1 MMLRAFDKRWV
12 LVLLAAG
19 MLIPPALAQDRRTE
33 QAIKHRRAA
42 FTLMAT
48 YVNRLVQTAEGQ
60 RPFDARL
67 TTADARVVAQLSQL
81 PWEGFIEGSERG
93 DTRAREDIWLDD
105 DKFKA
110 YAADLQRQSLT
121 LVTVTEA
128 GDLKR
133 FKATLVEMRNT
144 CSACH
149 KAYRKD

>member
-1 MMLRAFDKRWV
+1 MQTTIRRRWV
-12 LVLLAAG
+12 PALLAAL
-19 MLIPPALAQDRRTE
+19 MLVPPALAQDRRTE

-48 YVNRLVQTAEGQ
+48 YVNRLVQTADGQ

-67 TTADARVVAQLSQL
+67 TTADARAVALLSQL

-93 DTRAREDIWLDD
+93 DTRAREDIWLDE
-105 DKFKA
+105 DKFKV
-110 YAADLQRQSLT
+110 YAADLQGQSSK
-121 LVTVTEA
+121 LVTVAEA

>member
-1 MMLRAFDKRWV
+1 MRTFCWKDVGPA
-12 LVLLAAG
+12 LLATL
-19 MLIPPALAQDRRTE
+19 MLVSPALAQDRRTE

-48 YVNRLVQTAEGQ
+48 YVNRMVQTAEGN

-67 TTADARVVAQLSQL
+67 TAADARAVALLSQL

-93 DTRAREDIWLDD
+93 DTRAREDIWLEEE
-105 DKFKA
+105 KFKA
-110 YAADLQRQSLT
+110 YAADLQGQSAK
-121 LVTVTEA
+121 LVVAAEA
-128 GDLKR
+128 ADLKR
-133 FKATLVEMRNT
+133 FKALLVEMRNT